1 MEFVMSVSL
10 IARPAFAGLLV
21 AVGIA
26 AAASSA
32 HGQMQLTPPAQQG
45 EQPAP
50 RPQRAAPPPRQQQP
64 ARQQPAAAPQ
74 QPAQS
79 RPAPAQEQA
88 ALPPGPRV
96 INPNPSN
103 AAVAMAREVIV
114 MKGANQMFEAVVPGV
129 IEQAKNMF
137 IPTNPQLGSELN
149 EVATLLRKEYE
160 TKKSDVLNEVAR
172 SYARRFGEQDLK
184 ELLAFYKSN
193 LGKKVLAEEPLA
205 IEDSMKRAQEWAN
218 EFSEQM
224 ITRMRA
230 EMKKKGHDL

>member
-1 MEFVMSVSL
+1 MPVSL

-21 AVGIA
+21 VAGIA

-64 ARQQPAAAPQ
+64 ARQQPPAAPQ
-74 QPAQS
+74 Q
-79 RPAPAQEQA
+79 APAQEQA

-96 INPNPSN
+96 VNPNPSN

-193 LGKKVLAEEPLA
+193 LGRKVLAEEPLA